1 MFFFEGRRNLGSF
14 WIFANLGSA
23 VEESIDY
30 LRRPRGL
37 AITDAVS
44 CTGPRPFRHL
54 LLHRSW
60 HFALLLPTAK
70 SQ

>member
-1 MFFFEGRRNLGSF
+1 MFFFEGRRNLGSV
-14 WIFANLGSA
+14 WIFENLGSA
-23 VEESIDY
+23 VEESVDY
-30 LRRPRGL
+30 LRLPRGS

-44 CTGPRPFRHL
+44 CDGPRPFRRL

-60 HFALLLPTAK
+60 HFAVLLPTAK